1 MFIRTLRF
9 VAGGALVLVA
19 GCGGEAS
26 STSAS
31 SSPAQVA
38 TTESSAETAA
48 ISPETSVAAPTSA
61 APGGGGVAGTV
72 CELVTGEELAE
83 IFGVQSVTTTVI
95 AGPPDNCIVDSD
107 TGDPLGAWSLTTAQ
121 AKTVFDAFTT
131 DPATIEV
138 TGIGDQAAIVQNT
151 GLLVL
156 KGDIL
161 LVISIS
167 GGADL
172 SEEEAIEVS
181 KQIGTI
187 AAGRT

>member
-1 MFIRTLRF
+1 MFNRTLRF

-19 GCGGEAS
+19 GCGGES
-26 STSAS
+26 SGTSTG

-38 TTESSAETAA
+38 TTESSAETTAR
-48 ISPETSVAAPTSA
+48 SPETSVAVPAST
-61 APGGGGVAGTV
+61 APGGGGVTGGV

-83 IFGVQSVTTTVI
+83 IFGVPSVTTTVI

-107 TGDPLGAWSLTTAQ
+107 TGDPLAAWSLTTAQ
-121 AKTVFDAFTT
+121 AKTVFDAFTS

-156 KGDIL
+156 KGEIL

-167 GGADL
+167 GGANL